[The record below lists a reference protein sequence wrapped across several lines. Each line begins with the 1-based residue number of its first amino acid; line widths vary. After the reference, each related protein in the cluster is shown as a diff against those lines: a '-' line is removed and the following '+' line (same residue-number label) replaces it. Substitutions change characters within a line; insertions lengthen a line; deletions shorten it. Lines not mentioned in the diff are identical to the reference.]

1 MNIPI
6 KNLQI
11 FLTLVETENFTRA
24 AEKCF
29 MTQPTLTKIIQR
41 FKDNIGE

>member
-6 KNLQI
+6 KNLQS
-11 FLTLVETENFTRA
+11 FLTLVETENFTQA

-41 FKDNIGE
+41 LEDNLGE